1 MFFAAFKSEKN
12 QNWQF
17 GARIL
22 DGYLEESVTADSEP
36 SPALQQARHTRESS
50 RPSPASLH
58 VGWLEFSALFVYSS
72 SQPVVPGAADAQQLP
87 VFVELKPL
95 ADMRV
100 LNSAPASRGVPLHG
114 SH

>member
-36 SPALQQARHTRESS
+36 SPAC
-50 RPSPASLH
+50 
-58 VGWLEFSALFVYSS
+58 
-72 SQPVVPGAADAQQLP
+72 
-87 VFVELKPL
+87 
-95 ADMRV
+95 
-100 LNSAPASRGVPLHG
+100 APAG
-114 SH
+114 SSHA